1 MSVETDE
8 NLASLRER
16 KHTLRR
22 EMLERRRMLPA
33 EERKRASE
41 IVRARTMEQPE
52 VREAATVMLYA
63 STQEELD
70 LFPLM
75 EAFLRAGKRIA
86 LPYIVEKGHIEARL
100 VLTIEELVEG
110 AYGILAPNPAQSG
123 LVLPEEIDVV
133 IVPGAAF
140 AEDGGRLGLGG
151 GYYDRFLPRAAHA
164 LRLALAYDFQV
175 IPRIPMASHDA
186 YVDCIL
192 TERRF
197 LRPYRGRYDKTF
209 EEEV

>member
-1 MSVETDE
+1 MSAETGE
-8 NLASLRER
+8 NLALLREQKR
-16 KHTLRR
+16 TLRR
-22 EMLERRRMLPA
+22 EMLEHRRALPA
-33 EERKRASE
+33 EECRRASE
-41 IVRARTMEQPE
+41 IVRARTMEQSE

-110 AYGILAPNPAQSG
+110 AYGILAPDPAQSA
-123 LVLPEEIDVV
+123 LVLPEEIDVG

-140 AEDGGRLGLGG
+140 AEDGGR
-151 GYYDRFLPRAAHA
+151 LPRAAHA

>member
-1 MSVETDE
+1 M
-8 NLASLRER
+8 
-16 KHTLRR
+16 
-22 EMLERRRMLPA
+22 
-33 EERKRASE
+33 
-41 IVRARTMEQPE
+41 
-52 VREAATVMLYA
+52 REAATVMLYA

-110 AYGILAPNPAQSG
+110 AYGILAPDPAQSA

>member
-1 MSVETDE
+1 MS
-8 NLASLRER
+8 L
-16 KHTLRR
+16 
-22 EMLERRRMLPA
+22 
-33 EERKRASE
+33 
-41 IVRARTMEQPE
+41 
-52 VREAATVMLYA
+52 LY
-63 STQEELD
+63 
-70 LFPLM
+70 P
-75 EAFLRAGKRIA
+75 
-86 LPYIVEKGHIEARL
+86 V
-100 VLTIEELVEG
+100 
-110 AYGILAPNPAQSG
+110 
-123 LVLPEEIDVV
+123 
-133 IVPGAAF
+133 F